1 MLSSSKFWHFHY
13 LPLPWGQVEVIPKHL
28 EDITEEATRRCEDSQ
43 QGHSS
48 GPLGWLE
55 RYGGWHNM
63 TRCQCGIMKYI
74 WNINL
79 YWTFRIFSAWLPQS
93 MGSPVL
99 PRDSCDSVL
108 PCFTA
113 WKRSIDW
120 KDRKAVSC
128 KLKAVCDHKQVRN
141 ASSPP
146 LAGLVFPGTI
156 ELCWSTH
163 VFQCRTSHC
172 KVSTSSFQRFSHT
185 FWWARQWTGTEI
197 GTTDDPS
204 IALDIRFASDTWWKW
219 STLLACGRSKLSML
233 DSFTI
238 L

>member
-1 MLSSSKFWHFHY
+1 MGPAKDKHGVRESFAKVKFLFAKN
-13 LPLPWGQVEVIPKHL
+13 G
-28 EDITEEATRRCEDSQ
+28 R
-43 QGHSS
+43 S
-48 GPLGWLE
+48 GIKEFWSTTIYEICL
-55 RYGGWHNM
+55 
-63 TRCQCGIMKYI
+63 
-74 WNINL
+74 NL
-79 YWTFRIFSAWLPQS
+79 YWTFIEHLESLAPGFHSLWAPLSCQVNHVILFYH
-93 MGSPVL
+93 VL
-99 PRDSCDSVL
+99 PL
-108 PCFTA
+108 E
-113 WKRSIDW
+113 KGLDW

-146 LAGLVFPGTI
+146 LVGLVFPGTI

-163 VFQCRTSHC
+163 TFQCRTSHC
-172 KVSTSSFQRFSHT
+172 KVSTSSFQSFSHT

-219 STLLACGRSKLSML
+219 STLLACGRSRLSML